1 MGLNPN
7 APAWTPGLC
16 SSGERSGDSPDRNG
30 RAAQCAGMHHK
41 REEGVESDGVGWLN
55 LPANQDK
62 HRADK
67 FSQRVRTAIKQKQ
80 KKGGRKKRRRG
91 RAKRRRARKAAQVA
105 RTRQKGRLVRVATYN
120 VRTLAVKGA
129 NGYGRDFS
137 VLYEAARLD
146 ISVVG
151 LQETRRAGR
160 TEFAA
165 AGFRVF
171 CCGSEA
177 GGHHGVGL
185 AVKESICSNSTY
197 TTEYVDERPMA
208 MRFEISGQS
217 GAVNFVSAY
226 APTEVSTDET
236 KQAFWDRLDSLV
248 QRIPAKECVYV
259 LMDANARTGRRT
271 EGESLQDEGILG
283 TYGRDELN
291 DNGKLL
297 LSFATDNKLAIMN
310 TFFSTRKGGVSH
322 TYRYNGVTGS
332 RTSDFECIDY
342 VLTRQAHRRRVR
354 KVVVHPQPALPAKAD
369 LDHNM
374 VIATVD
380 LCGRIAHNRAI
391 RAKPKQRQFSRQEL
405 QVEMS
410 RWHVVERFLHNLGEQ
425 TGQPNTTAPEAA
437 RGFTKAILE
446 AAQAVLPTERRIPRM
461 PEWCESPEMRAAVEE
476 ALAKRREARRL
487 MKSNRTPATWK
498 ALRAACIGT
507 AVDEGIYA
515 HLERYVTR
523 LEAMYED
530 RDFRGL
536 YKHLKKSVGL
546 GGRQSG
552 GQQYIKDENGVLMRD
567 KAEILQRW
575 ARFFGTLL
583 NTKSPKLNPAIIE
596 EVQQQPAAPTT
607 RDSVPLGSAP
617 TLEETRRAIRWMHN
631 WKAPGP
637 DSLVAELL
645 KIDEPA
651 EPIVLERFHAILVEV

>member
-1 MGLNPN
+1 M
-7 APAWTPGLC
+7 
-16 SSGERSGDSPDRNG
+16 
-30 RAAQCAGMHHK
+30 
-41 REEGVESDGVGWLN
+41 
-55 LPANQDK
+55 
-62 HRADK
+62 
-67 FSQRVRTAIKQKQ
+67 
-80 KKGGRKKRRRG
+80 
-91 RAKRRRARKAAQVA
+91 A

-120 VRTLAVKGA
+120 VRILALKGA
-129 NGYGRDFS
+129 NEYGRDFS

-151 LQETRRAGR
+151 LQETGRAGR

-197 TTEYVDERPMA
+197 TTEYVDERLMA
-208 MRFEISGQS
+208 MRFEISGQN

-226 APTEVSTDET
+226 APTEVSKDAT
-236 KQAFWDRLDSLV
+236 KKAFWDRLDSLV
-248 QRIPAKECVYV
+248 QRIPAKGCVYV
-259 LMDANARTGRRT
+259 LMDANARTGRRI
-271 EGESLQDEGILG
+271 EGENLQDEGILG
-283 TYGRDELN
+283 TYRRDELN

-310 TFFSTRKGGVSH
+310 TVFSTRKGGVSH
-322 TYRYNGVTGS
+322 TSNGVTGS
-332 RTSDFECIDY
+332 RTSDFKRIDY

-354 KVVVHPQPALPAKAD
+354 NVVVHPQPALPAKAGS
-369 LDHNM
+369 DHNM

-380 LCGRIAHNRAI
+380 LGGRIAHNRSI

-410 RWHVVERFLHNLGEQ
+410 RWHVVERFLHNLVEQ

-437 RGFTKAILE
+437 GGFTKAILE
-446 AAQAVLPTERRIPRM
+446 EAQTVLPTERRIPRM
-461 PEWCESPEMRAAVEE
+461 PEWCESPETRAAVEE

-487 MKSNRTPATWK
+487 MKSNSTLATWK
-498 ALRAACIGT
+498 ALRAACKGVRT
-507 AVDEGIYA
+507 AVGEGIHA
-515 HLERYVTR
+515 HLKIYVTR
-523 LEAMYED
+523 LEVMYED
-530 RDFRGL
+530 RDLRGL

-546 GGRQSG
+546 GVRQSG
-552 GQQYIKDENGVLMRD
+552 GQQYIKDKNDVLLRS

-596 EVQQQPAAPTT
+596 EVKQRPAAPTT

-617 TLEETRRAIRWMHN
+617 TLEETRRAIRGMHK

-645 KIDEPA
+645 KIDELA
-651 EPIVLERFHAILVEV
+651 EPIVLERFHAILVEVWTGGQVPQQWKDATIKVLYKKSDRSNCNNYRGISLL

>member
-1 MGLNPN
+1 M
-7 APAWTPGLC
+7 
-16 SSGERSGDSPDRNG
+16 
-30 RAAQCAGMHHK
+30 
-41 REEGVESDGVGWLN
+41 
-55 LPANQDK
+55 
-62 HRADK
+62 
-67 FSQRVRTAIKQKQ
+67 
-80 KKGGRKKRRRG
+80 
-91 RAKRRRARKAAQVA
+91 A

-197 TTEYVDERPMA
+197 TTEYVDECLMA

-226 APTEVSTDET
+226 APTEVRKDET

-271 EGESLQDEGILG
+271 EEGESVHNEGILG

-322 TYRYNGVTGS
+322 IHNGVTGS
-332 RTSDFECIDY
+332 RTSDFKRIDY
-342 VLTRQAHRRRVR
+342 VLTRQAHRCRVR
-354 KVVVHPQPALPAKAD
+354 NVVVHPQPALPAKAD
-369 LDHNM
+369 SNPNM

-380 LCGRIAHNRAI
+380 LGGRIAHNRAI

-405 QVEMS
+405 QVEIP

-425 TGQPNTTAPEAA
+425 TSQPNTTAPEAA

-446 AAQAVLPTERRIPRM
+446 AAQTVLPTERRIPRM
-461 PEWCESPEMRAAVEE
+461 PEWCESPETRAAVEE
-476 ALAKRREARRL
+476 ARAKRREARRL
-487 MKSNRTPATWK
+487 TKSNQHGKLLEP
-498 ALRAACIGT
+498 RA
-507 AVDEGIYA
+507 
-515 HLERYVTR
+515 
-523 LEAMYED
+523 
-530 RDFRGL
+530 RG
-536 YKHLKKSVGL
+536 Y
-546 GGRQSG
+546 
-552 GQQYIKDENGVLMRD
+552 
-567 KAEILQRW
+567 
-575 ARFFGTLL
+575 
-583 NTKSPKLNPAIIE
+583 
-596 EVQQQPAAPTT
+596 VQQST
-607 RDSVPLGSAP
+607 
-617 TLEETRRAIRWMHN
+617 
-631 WKAPGP
+631 KA
-637 DSLVAELL
+637 SMLT
-645 KIDEPA
+645 
-651 EPIVLERFHAILVEV
+651 